1 MRYLRFGLCLL
12 LALLQGCMAVRYQAT
27 LPETRHD
34 VTALAGQKFRIAE
47 VDIAGLAKRADI
59 HEQIKAFSPARLGP
73 SLAEAYPGLF
83 TEEAGALPLRVVV
96 TGEEDDNSPWG
107 PMLTGFTMGVI
118 PFPDKNWV
126 KATVRVEVAVDGL
139 PPLQSP
145 VQTSFETRRVM
156 YMSLVG
162 PLGLVGLAG
171 PSDAPRG
178 AMFLFIPLTRGVYN
192 TVSPAED
199 LALRSLR
206 EAVMRALPALD
217 RQAMATAMAR
227 RARMS
232 REVDLG
238 GRRVWLQT
246 RITRAEAGAPETAV
260 VDVVDGS
267 PGPGGRVLASLPVAL
282 HKGSGWEMQR
292 ALLPLGDRDYAVMAL
307 LEDGVPVQP
316 VAQLAEPALEELL
329 RTPVNAEGLRW
340 ASTRLLAFKNAR
352 WPQQVQAMTPE
363 QVSEYLTR
371 LETTILDDNA
381 AQARANDSAQ
391 QAIAAGN
398 DPAAWRERAILLRQ
412 RIEILKA
419 LLQVLHQR

>member
-27 LPETRHD
+27 LPETRHE
-34 VTALAGQKFRIAE
+34 VTAFAGQQFRVAE
-47 VDIAGLAKRADI
+47 VDISGLAQRAAFP
-59 HEQIKAFSPARLGP
+59 EQRKAFSPARLGP
-73 SLAEAYPGLF
+73 SLAAAYPGLF
-83 TEEAGALPLRVVV
+83 TEDAAALPLRVVV
-96 TGEEDDNSPWG
+96 TGEENDNYPFA
-107 PMLTGFTMGVI
+107 PLLTGLAMGVI

-139 PPLQSP
+139 PPVQSP
-145 VQTSFETRRVM
+145 VQTSFETRRIM
-156 YMSLVG
+156 TLSLVG
-162 PLGLVGLAG
+162 PLGLLGLAG
-171 PSDAPRG
+171 SSDAPRD
-178 AMFLFIPLTRGVYN
+178 AMFLFIPLTRGAYD
-192 TVSPAED
+192 TALPAEG

-206 EAVMRALPALD
+206 ETVMRALPALD
-217 RQAMATAMAR
+217 RTAVATVMAR

-232 REVDLG
+232 REVDLD

-246 RITRAEAGAPETAV
+246 RITRPVAGAPDTAV
-260 VDVVDGS
+260 VDVFEGP
-267 PGPGGRVLASLPVAL
+267 PGPGVAALASVPVGVL
-282 HKGSGWEMQR
+282 KGSGWEMQR
-292 ALLPLGDRDYAVMAL
+292 TLLPLGDRDYAVMAL
-307 LEDGVPVQP
+307 LEGGVPLLP

-329 RTPVNAEGLRW
+329 RTPTTTEGLRW

-352 WPQQVQAMTPE
+352 WPQQVQAMTPD
-363 QVSEYLTR
+363 QVSEHLTR
-371 LETTILDDNA
+371 LETVILDDNA